1 MQISKLRLPGRT
13 QLLETLRKGR
23 ELHSEFI
30 REAKAQ
36 CLRDETIYEP
46 EELTSEKHDGSLAEL
61 SDDNRLLQLT
71 PYSSQIVISSYLRA
85 FSEI

>member
-1 MQISKLRLPGRT
+1 MQISKLRLPDRT

-23 ELHSEFI
+23 ELHRKFI
-30 REAKAQ
+30 HEAKAQ
-36 CLRDETIYEP
+36 CLSDETIYEP
-46 EELTSEKHDGSLAEL
+46 EELTSEKREGSPAEL
-61 SDDNRLLQLT
+61 SEDNRLLQLT